1 MRVARLFIILIILFA
16 ASFCLCAKKPTQVTP
31 TPAPT
36 TPKPTA
42 KPTATP
48 TVTATPKPTP
58 TPTKIVS
65 AEKVQPYDST
75 CLGCHDNPKK
85 YARSVPQVFSIPGH
99 INGTAYCIYCHVPNA
114 TKMTKEQIIAYV
126 AKFHHQTVYAKEGNC
141 RYCHKTI
148 TKAQL
153 NCGLCHE
160 NGNLIAI
167 HSPHKVGCKDC
178 HGHNFMRIHLERKP
192 FPPKFPIPEKGG
204 KSGWIR

>member
-1 MRVARLFIILIILFA
+1 MRVAKLFIILTLLFTV
-16 ASFCLCAKKPTQVTP
+16 SFCLCAQKAQVTP
-31 TPAPT
+31 TPTPT

-42 KPTATP
+42 TATP
-48 TVTATPKPTP
+48 TATPKPTP
-58 TPTKIVS
+58 TPTPKVVS

-75 CLGCHDNPKK
+75 CLGCHDNPKE

-99 INGTAYCIYCHVPNA
+99 VNGSAYCIYCHVPNA

-126 AKFHHQTVYAKEGNC
+126 AKLHHQTEYAKEGNC

-167 HSPHKVGCKDC
+167 HSPYKVGCKEC
-178 HGHNFMRIHLERKP
+178 HGHDFMRIHLERKP
-192 FPPKFPIPEKGG
+192 FPPQFPIPEKGETG
-204 KSGWIR
+204 GGWVK